1 MLIRVLAMVVLAIF
15 GLADTAR
22 AVPTLYFQFAHTQSA
37 GAVSS
42 GPGGAVM
49 LNLQVDG
56 ATAAGAPMR
65 NFVQVLS
72 NSHAAGTS
80 GGLLS
85 IVGSA
90 DFPGATPD
98 LAAGTELFT
107 ATLGPVSLTLMPSSS
122 LYQLSFAIGGTVS
135 PALQDF
141 WGMAYPAWV
150 GTGTL
155 QGVAISGSPSEVFTS
170 LAGSAFVGSIEL
182 NPGQLN
188 IPEPQPLLLLVLS
201 LMLLFRLWRRAA

>member
-1 MLIRVLAMVVLAIF
+1 MAIF
-15 GLADTAR
+15 GLVGPAR
-22 AVPTLYFQFAHTQSA
+22 AVPTLYFQFAHTQPA

-42 GPGGAVM
+42 GLGGAVM

-65 NFVQVLS
+65 NFVQALS
-72 NSHAAGTS
+72 NSRAAGTS
-80 GGLLS
+80 GGSLN

-98 LAAGTELFT
+98 LAAGTTLFT
-107 ATLGPVSLTLMPSSS
+107 ATFGPVSFTPMPSSA
-122 LYQLSFAIGGTVS
+122 LYQLSFAIGGAVS
-135 PALQDF
+135 PELQDF

-155 QGVAISGSPSEVFTS
+155 QGIPISGSPSEVFTS
-170 LAGSAFVGSIEL
+170 LAGSSFVGSIEL
-182 NPGQLN
+182 QPGQLS
-188 IPEPQPLLLLVLS
+188 IPEPQPLLLLALS
-201 LMLLFRLWRRAA
+201 LMLLPLFRLWRRAA